1 MKTTI
6 NTTDINNSNELS
18 HVSKLTGRTYQIGSL
33 VCPITGKHF
42 DVTVV
47 TDFHND
53 IEDSNFEIVTF
64 YFGDYDYDT
73 TEAYIKLAG
82 GVPQKKPSLE
92 RYCQDALN
100 ILCDTQALDS
110 SMPIEW
116 SNYCET
122 AQCIDPNGDWTDVA
136 YTPDNLQALIDF
148 YINQIKELEGILL
161 DDEPSTEDA
170 TLIQECYATFI
181 DIDDI
186 EPDAEYGAELTTVDV
201 KSTAPD
207 KSYELQRYIVL
218 TQNIAGCRTPSE
230 GDGEI
235 IHTVEISAAE
245 YRLLCAAA
253 RYAIQQTR
261 ESNGDI
267 NALSEDEVWA
277 SSNED
282 LLAYADALEEAIQ
295 RIEAATV
302 TDSTDIQIRY

>member
-148 YINQIKELEGILL
+148 YTNARDELIGTIEEREASLNTPCDNTGICPTTYPKYYTECHKSEVQIVEI
-161 DDEPSTEDA
+161 SNA
-170 TLIQECYATFI
+170 QFHLIQEAM
-181 DIDDI
+181 
-186 EPDAEYGAELTTVDV
+186 
-201 KSTAPD
+201 
-207 KSYELQRYIVL
+207 RY
-218 TQNIAGCRTPSE
+218 
-230 GDGEI
+230 
-235 IHTVEISAAE
+235 AAE
-245 YRLLCAAA
+245 QIAS
-253 RYAIQQTR
+253 
-261 ESNGDI
+261 SNGDVQVYSGTEEP
-267 NALSEDEVWA
+267 SEQLFYGE
-277 SSNED
+277 E
-282 LLAYADALEEAIQ
+282 LTRLADMFDKAE
-295 RIEAATV
+295 T
-302 TDSTDIQIRY
+302 TDSIDIQVRY